1 MSYPP
6 NNLNETQVAMV
17 KASAYGLKGVA
28 EQDFISSIDDQL
40 GLISYGQFGASGPTT
55 KQVKAA
61 VSAAL
66 SRGK

>member
-17 KASAYGLKGVA
+17 KASAYGLKGSA
-28 EQDFISSIDDQL
+28 EQTFISAVDDRL
-40 GLISYGQFGASGPTT
+40 GASGPNT

-61 VSAAL
+61 VTAEL
-66 SRGK
+66 MRGK